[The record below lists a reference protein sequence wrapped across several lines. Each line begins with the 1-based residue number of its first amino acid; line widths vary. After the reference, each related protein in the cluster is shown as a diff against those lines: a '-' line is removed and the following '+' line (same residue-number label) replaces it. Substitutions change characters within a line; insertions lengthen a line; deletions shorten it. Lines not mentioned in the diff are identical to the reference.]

1 MKITECAGRRRA
13 RVSTA
18 LGTKYMERE
27 CIFAFFLNAKDRV
40 LGESVLSYG
49 GISGAYLDMPVFFRQ
64 AVRVTAAKVIVLH
77 NHPDGC
83 QRPSREDIALTEHIE
98 QGLRFLGMQLKGHYI
113 AAAGGLF
120 PVKGEPLP
128 VNGLEA
134 AADKI

>member
-1 MKITECAGRRRA
+1 
-13 RVSTA
+13 
-18 LGTKYMERE
+18 MERE

-49 GISGAYLDMPVFFRQ
+49 GISGAYLDLPVFFRQ